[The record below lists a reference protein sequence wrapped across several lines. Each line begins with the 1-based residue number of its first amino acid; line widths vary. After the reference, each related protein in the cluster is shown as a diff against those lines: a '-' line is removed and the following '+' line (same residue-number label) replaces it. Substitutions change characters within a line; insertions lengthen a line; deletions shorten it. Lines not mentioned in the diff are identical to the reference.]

1 MLAGGLY
8 DFSDAEL
15 AEHFREGRR
24 RVERFN
30 RTPADDA
37 AAYAAALGALIPGIP
52 ASAKIVQPFYCD
64 LGWRIELGE
73 EVFVNMGCTFLDC
86 GGVRIGA
93 RTKLGPNCQLY
104 TPQHPVDYLE
114 RRRPVETSFRITIGE
129 DCWLGGGVVVCPGV
143 TIGDALTEL
152 PALSRGRERRHAHHA
167 GDDGHDAAAHAGLG
181 RKARVEEPVA
191 RMLVETDGGHERSD
205 VRRSGLKTVC
215 LVTGFTPS
223 NAMVAAATA
232 SWRAVT
238 PIEHWRV

>member
-1 MLAGGLY
+1 MTELEKILAGGLY

-15 AEHFREGRR
+15 AEQFREGRR

-30 RTPADDA
+30 RTPVDDA

-52 ASAKIVQPFYCD
+52 ASAKVVQPFYCD

-104 TPQHPVDYLE
+104 TPQHPVDYLD

-143 TIGDALTEL
+143 TIGDGAI
-152 PALSRGRERRHAHHA
+152 
-167 GDDGHDAAAHAGLG
+167 
-181 RKARVEEPVA
+181 
-191 RMLVETDGGHERSD
+191 
-205 VRRSGLKTVC
+205 
-215 LVTGFTPS
+215 
-223 NAMVAAATA
+223 VAAYSVVTKDVEPYSVVGGNPAHFIKKRFDDELI
-232 SWRAVT
+232 SLLLQWKWWDLEGDELFENLSILVNPDLGNVRLQIRALLAK
-238 PIEHWRV
+238 

>member
-1 MLAGGLY
+1 MTELEKMLAGGLY

-15 AEHFREGRR
+15 AEQFREGRR

-104 TPQHPVDYLE
+104 TSTIWNAAVRWRRVFASRSARTAGSAAGWSSVRASRSATVRSLRRAASSCAIFPPIRWRRAI
-114 RRRPVETSFRITIGE
+114 RRR
-129 DCWLGGGVVVCPGV
+129 
-143 TIGDALTEL
+143 
-152 PALSRGRERRHAHHA
+152 
-167 GDDGHDAAAHAGLG
+167 
-181 RKARVEEPVA
+181 
-191 RMLVETDGGHERSD
+191 
-205 VRRSGLKTVC
+205 
-215 LVTGFTPS
+215 
-223 NAMVAAATA
+223 
-232 SWRAVT
+232 
-238 PIEHWRV
+238 

>member
-1 MLAGGLY
+1 MTELEKMLAGGLY

-15 AEHFREGRR
+15 AEQFREGRR

-52 ASAKIVQPFYCD
+52 ASAKVVQPFYCD

-104 TPQHPVDYLE
+104 TPQHPVDYLD
-114 RRRPVETSFRITIGE
+114 RRRPVETSFRITIG
-129 DCWLGGGVVVCPGV
+129 DRSVVAAGSVVVRD
-143 TIGDALTEL
+143 I
-152 PALSRGRERRHAHHA
+152 PADSLAAGNPATVKRR
-167 GDDGHDAAAHAGLG
+167 L
-181 RKARVEEPVA
+181 R
-191 RMLVETDGGHERSD
+191 
-205 VRRSGLKTVC
+205 
-215 LVTGFTPS
+215 
-223 NAMVAAATA
+223 
-232 SWRAVT
+232 
-238 PIEHWRV
+238 

>member
-15 AEHFREGRR
+15 AEQFREGRR

-30 RTPADDA
+30 RTPAGDA

-52 ASAKIVQPFYCD
+52 ASAKVVQPFYCD

-104 TPQHPVDYLE
+104 TPQHPVDYLD

-143 TIGDALTEL
+143 TIGD
-152 PALSRGRERRHAHHA
+152 
-167 GDDGHDAAAHAGLG
+167 
-181 RKARVEEPVA
+181 
-191 RMLVETDGGHERSD
+191 RS
-205 VRRSGLKTVC
+205 V
-215 LVTGFTPS
+215 
-223 NAMVAAATA
+223 VAAGSVVVRDIPADSLAAGNPATVK
-232 SWRAVT
+232 R
-238 PIEHWRV
+238 RLR

>member
-1 MLAGGLY
+1 MTELEKMLAGGLY

-15 AEHFREGRR
+15 AEQFREGRR

-52 ASAKIVQPFYCD
+52 ASAKVVQPFYCD

-104 TPQHPVDYLE
+104 TPQHPVDYLD

-129 DCWLGGGVVVCPGV
+129 DCWLGGGVSSVR
-143 TIGDALTEL
+143 A
-152 PALSRGRERRHAHHA
+152 SRSATVRSLRR
-167 GDDGHDAAAHAGLG
+167 AASSCAIFPPI
-181 RKARVEEPVA
+181 RW
-191 RMLVETDGGHERSD
+191 
-205 VRRSGLKTVC
+205 RR
-215 LVTGFTPS
+215 
-223 NAMVAAATA
+223 AI
-232 SWRAVT
+232 R
-238 PIEHWRV
+238 RR

>member
-1 MLAGGLY
+1 MTELEKMLAGGLY

-15 AEHFREGRR
+15 AEQFREGRR

-52 ASAKIVQPFYCD
+52 ASAKVVQPFYCD

-93 RTKLGPNCQLY
+93 RTKLGPNCQPY
-104 TPQHPVDYLE
+104 TPQHPVDYLD

-129 DCWLGGGVVVCPGV
+129 DCWHGGGVVVCPGV
-143 TIGDALTEL
+143 TIGDRSVVAAGSVVVRDI
-152 PALSRGRERRHAHHA
+152 PADSLAA
-167 GDDGHDAAAHAGLG
+167 GHPAADCLDAAPAGAG
-181 RKARVEEPVA
+181 RTGFPLPTPWYRCRRLCGYSGYTWPSPFSRNFFPTRNSRASCKARS
-191 RMLVETDGGHERSD
+191 TFS
-205 VRRSGLKTVC
+205 
-215 LVTGFTPS
+215 
-223 NAMVAAATA
+223 
-232 SWRAVT
+232 
-238 PIEHWRV
+238 

>member
-1 MLAGGLY
+1 MTELEKILAGGLY

-15 AEHFREGRR
+15 AEQFREGRR

-30 RTPADDA
+30 RTPVDDA

-52 ASAKIVQPFYCD
+52 ASAKVVQPFYCD

-104 TPQHPVDYLE
+104 TPQHPVDYLD

-143 TIGDALTEL
+143 TIGDGAI
-152 PALSRGRERRHAHHA
+152 
-167 GDDGHDAAAHAGLG
+167 
-181 RKARVEEPVA
+181 
-191 RMLVETDGGHERSD
+191 
-205 VRRSGLKTVC
+205 
-215 LVTGFTPS
+215 
-223 NAMVAAATA
+223 VAAYSVVTKDVEPYSVVGGNPAHLIKKRFDDELI
-232 SWRAVT
+232 SLLLQWKWWDLEGDELFENLSILVNPDLGNVRLQIRALLAK
-238 PIEHWRV
+238 

>member
-1 MLAGGLY
+1 MTELEKMLAGGLY

-15 AEHFREGRR
+15 AEQFREGRR

-52 ASAKIVQPFYCD
+52 ASAKVVQPFYCD

-104 TPQHPVDYLE
+104 TPQHPVDYLD
-114 RRRPVETSFRITIGE
+114 RRRPVETSFRITIVE

-143 TIGDALTEL
+143 TIGD
-152 PALSRGRERRHAHHA
+152 
-167 GDDGHDAAAHAGLG
+167 
-181 RKARVEEPVA
+181 
-191 RMLVETDGGHERSD
+191 RS
-205 VRRSGLKTVC
+205 V
-215 LVTGFTPS
+215 
-223 NAMVAAATA
+223 VAAGSVVVRDIPADSLAAGNPATVK
-232 SWRAVT
+232 R
-238 PIEHWRV
+238 RLR

>member
-1 MLAGGLY
+1 MTELEKMLAGGLY

-15 AEHFREGRR
+15 AEQFREGRR

-37 AAYAAALGALIPGIP
+37 AAYAAA
-52 ASAKIVQPFYCD
+52 FYCD

-93 RTKLGPNCQLY
+93 RTKLGPNCQFY

-143 TIGDALTEL
+143 TIGD
-152 PALSRGRERRHAHHA
+152 
-167 GDDGHDAAAHAGLG
+167 
-181 RKARVEEPVA
+181 
-191 RMLVETDGGHERSD
+191 RS
-205 VRRSGLKTVC
+205 V
-215 LVTGFTPS
+215 
-223 NAMVAAATA
+223 VAAGSVVVRDIPADSLAAGNPATVK
-232 SWRAVT
+232 R
-238 PIEHWRV
+238 RLR

>member
-1 MLAGGLY
+1 VTELEKMLAGGLY

-15 AEHFREGRR
+15 AEQFREGRR

-52 ASAKIVQPFYCD
+52 ASAKVVQPFYCD

-93 RTKLGPNCQLY
+93 RTKLGPSCQLY
-104 TPQHPVDYLE
+104 TPQHPVDYLD

-143 TIGDALTEL
+143 TIGDRSVVAAGSVVVRDI
-152 PALSRGRERRHAHHA
+152 PADSLAA
-167 GDDGHDAAAHAGLG
+167 GNP
-181 RKARVEEPVA
+181 ARVK
-191 RMLVETDGGHERSD
+191 
-205 VRRSGLKTVC
+205 RRL
-215 LVTGFTPS
+215 
-223 NAMVAAATA
+223 
-232 SWRAVT
+232 R
-238 PIEHWRV
+238 